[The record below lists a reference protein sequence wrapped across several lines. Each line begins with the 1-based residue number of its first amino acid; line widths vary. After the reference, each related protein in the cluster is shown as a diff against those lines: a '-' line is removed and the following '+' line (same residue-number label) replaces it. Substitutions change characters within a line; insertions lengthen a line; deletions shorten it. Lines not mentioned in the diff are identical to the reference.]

1 MNSWDEVYQSIAEL
15 EEENRAL
22 REHVNK
28 LIQKLR
34 KLKYENHRL
43 RKEKER

>member
-1 MNSWDEVYQSIAEL
+1 MNSWEDVYKHIAEL
-15 EEENRAL
+15 EEENKAL
-22 REHVNK
+22 KGHINN

-43 RKEKER
+43 RKEKEI